1 MTAELSIHL
10 RLRCTPFENDILVI
24 MITCKWFEND
34 KRIGPST
41 TLENQNYKMTLE
53 IRKQK
58 NLGKYFRDFLKT
70 KTSFVNKINALR
82 IVVLYE
88 LSSNR
93 TSFFLS
99 FLGLLLR
106 NLVPLKQPLFP
117 AQLILKHEK
126 YHDV

>member
-10 RLRCTPFENDILVI
+10 RLRCTPLENDILVI
-24 MITCKWFEND
+24 GITCEWFEND
-34 KRIGPST
+34 KWICPST
-41 TLENQNYKMTLE
+41 TLENHNYKMILW